1 MEVNGKPLIGHVTD
15 RLWEAGAQRI
25 AMVLHTRAHA
35 VEAYC
40 RAAFPHIAWHV
51 AYRDTPHS
59 FATLLALQE
68 LLLPERFL
76 LSTVD
81 AIVPAGGMRA
91 FAAAAQW
98 RSEPVVLGVTDCV
111 DDEKPLWVRWSATGT
126 VSALGP
132 EAAGSGWVTAGV
144 YAFSPEVLR
153 VPGNDAT
160 RHSSLRQFL
169 AHCVNAGIG
178 VAAVSVGRAVDVDRP
193 QDIVQASRL
202 LEGR

>member
-1 MEVNGKPLIGHVTD
+1 MPRLPTPPRAATARLLCAAKGAPTQAGILAAGLGTRLAASGAGLLKPLVEVNGKPLIGHVTD

-126 VSALGP
+126 ESA
-132 EAAGSGWVTAGV
+132 
-144 YAFSPEVLR
+144 
-153 VPGNDAT
+153 
-160 RHSSLRQFL
+160 
-169 AHCVNAGIG
+169 
-178 VAAVSVGRAVDVDRP
+178 
-193 QDIVQASRL
+193 
-202 LEGR
+202 